1 MKRSTVELEIAPEI
15 EEYVRVIAEGENCS
29 IESILQEGL
38 ALLFG
43 NNSIVEYQLNR
54 LSDCTDEQ
62 LWALI
67 YQRLTQSQ
75 DYRMR
80 ELLYRGSEGTLTKQE
95 NAELQYF
102 VDLVDRQM
110 LLRSRA
116 LVLLKERGHDI
127 DVYLNTKAEVE

>member
-1 MKRSTVELEIAPEI
+1 MKRSTVELEIALEI
-15 EEYVRVIAEGENCS
+15 EEYVRVIAKGENCS
-29 IESILQEGL
+29 IEAILQEGL

-43 NNSIVEYQLNR
+43 NDSIVEYLLNR
-54 LSDCTDEQ
+54 LSNCTDEQ

-75 DYRMR
+75 DSRMR
-80 ELLYRGSEGTLTKQE
+80 DLLYRGSEGTLTKQE
-95 NAELQYF
+95 KAELKYH

-127 DVYLNTKAEVE
+127 DAYLNTRPEAG

>member
-1 MKRSTVELEIAPEI
+1 MKRSTIELEIAPEI

-43 NNSIVEYQLNR
+43 NDLIVENQLNR

-67 YQRLTQSQ
+67 YHRLTQSQ
-75 DYRMR
+75 DSRMR
-80 ELLYRGSEGTLTKQE
+80 ELLYRGTEGTLTKQE
-95 NAELQYF
+95 KAELKCI

-116 LVLLKERGHDI
+116 LALLQERGHDI
-127 DVYLNTKAEVE
+127 DVYLNTMTEAE

>member
-15 EEYVRVIAEGENCS
+15 EEYVRIIAEGENCS

-62 LWALI
+62 LWALV
-67 YQRLTQSQ
+67 YQRLSQSQ
-75 DYRMR
+75 DNRMY
-80 ELLYRGSEGTLTKQE
+80 ELLYRGTEGTLTKQE

>member
-15 EEYVRVIAEGENCS
+15 EEYVRVIAASENCS

-80 ELLYRGSEGTLTKQE
+80 ELLDRGTEGKLTDQE
-95 NAELQYF
+95 NAELKYY

-127 DVYLNTKAEVE
+127 DVYLNAKAETE

>member
-1 MKRSTVELEIAPEI
+1 TVASLKLDLN
-15 EEYVRVIAEGENCS
+15 VTLGKENR
-29 IESILQEGL
+29 G
-38 ALLFG
+38 
-43 NNSIVEYQLNR
+43 
-54 LSDCTDEQ
+54 EQ

-75 DYRMR
+75 DSRMR
-80 ELLYRGSEGTLTKQE
+80 DLLYRGSEGTLTKQE
-95 NAELQYF
+95 KAELKYH

-127 DVYLNTKAEVE
+127 DSYLGVGA